1 VTRAGRLLA
10 VAATVACGLLA
21 VLLLSYHAVVV
32 PLLAAALDGRLGGA
46 IQGALEGHRAAD
58 PAHRDLEYYARNARI
73 ILGRGVIASA
83 VLALLGVALARRRW
97 LADAARRFF
106 AAEGPPI
113 DLAILRIVIFCLFA
127 FEVERSNTLF
137 YSALPAELLMPP
149 AGLGWLP
156 RMLPIDPQVGWAAL
170 LLFRVACVATV
181 LGCFTRVS
189 AVLAVLSGAWSLAIP
204 QLYGKLNHDH
214 HVIWFAALLAVSPCA
229 DVLAIDAVRA
239 ARRRADRGAVDPPG
253 PARAYALPIRVIWV
267 LLGIVYFFP
276 GFWKIWTTGFTW
288 ISADNLRN
296 QMFLKWRE
304 FDGWTPMIRIDAYP
318 PLLLLSAIGTVAF
331 ELSFIVLVL
340 SPRLRAFAALG
351 GLVFHN
357 FCALFLKIPF
367 ISLQVSYAAL
377 VEWGRVLPR
386 LGRALFGGPLYLVY
400 DGGCRTCRRGV
411 ASLAT
416 MNVLGGVVAVDGRD
430 DDALRRYGL
439 GWLDRA
445 SVADDVLA
453 VSGQRVVRG
462 WAAYRATAARL
473 PPLWLAWPF
482 LFLWPASA
490 AAEAAYERVGH
501 RHAPPSAP
509 APARSTTRF
518 LPWEAALGGLLIAGT
533 LATGTCLLDLSWPV
547 ALYPTFAALAGP
559 TTLRLVINV
568 EDGDGVE
575 RPVDLRTLNKRTD
588 EAFQPMRLAALVD
601 KILKTPDPELKA
613 LRLNALWGSLAP
625 MDPSLRHVRTVR
637 FFRDTVTTVPERR
650 AENPLSR
657 QFLLEIT
664 PQDGAGAR

>member
-1 VTRAGRLLA
+1 MTRAGRLLA
-10 VAATVACGLLA
+10 AAALVACGLLA
-21 VLLLSYHAVVV
+21 VLLVSYQTVGA
-32 PLLAAALDGRLGGA
+32 PLVAAALDGRLGGA
-46 IQGALEGHRAAD
+46 IQGALEAHRAAD
-58 PAHRDLEYYARNARI
+58 PAHRNLEYYVRNARI
-73 ILGRGVIASA
+73 VLGRGVIAA
-83 VLALLGVALARRRW
+83 AALALLGLALARRRR
-97 LADAARRFF
+97 LIDAARRFF
-106 AAEGPPI
+106 AAVGSPV
-113 DLAILRIVIFCLFA
+113 DLAVLRIVIFCLFA

-156 RMLPIDPQVGWAAL
+156 RMLPVGPQVGYVAL
-170 LLFRVACVATV
+170 LVFRVACVATV

-189 AVLAVLSGAWSLAIP
+189 AVLALLAGAWSLAVP

-214 HVIWFAALLAVSPCA
+214 HVLWFAALLAMSPCA
-229 DVLAIDAVRA
+229 DVLAVDAVRA
-239 ARRRADRGAVDPPG
+239 ALRRADRGAVDPPG

-276 GFWKIWTTGFTW
+276 GFWKVWTTGFAW

-304 FDGWTPMIRIDAYP
+304 FDDWTPMIRIDGYP
-318 PLLLLSAIGTVAF
+318 PLLLLSALGTVAF

-367 ISLQVSYAAL
+367 VSLQVSYTAL

-386 LGRALFGGPLYLVY
+386 LGRALFGGPLFLVY
-400 DGGCRTCRRGV
+400 DGGCRTCRRAV

-416 MNVLGGVVAVDGRD
+416 MNVLGGVAPVDGRD
-430 DDALRRYGL
+430 EDALRRHGL

-453 VSGQRVVRG
+453 VSGERVVRG
-462 WAAYRATAARL
+462 WAAYRSAAARI

-482 LFLWPASA
+482 LFLWPMSA
-490 AAEAAYERVGH
+490 AVGAAYERIGH
-501 RHAPPSAP
+501 RHSPPAGP

-518 LPWEAALGGLLIAGT
+518 LPWQAALGGLLIAGT
-533 LATGTCLLDLSWPV
+533 LATGTRLLDLSWPV
-547 ALYPTFAALAGP
+547 ALYPTFAAIPGS
-559 TTLRLVINV
+559 TTLRLVISV
-568 EDGDGVE
+568 EDGEGVE
-575 RPVDLRTLNKRTD
+575 RAVDLRTLNKRTD

-613 LRLNALWGSLAP
+613 QRLNALWGSLSP
-625 MDPSLRHVRTVR
+625 MDPSLQHVRIVR

-650 AENPLSR
+650 DENPLSR
-657 QFLLEIT
+657 QLLLEIT
-664 PQDGAGAR
+664 PRNGTDGR